1 MQLALGAN
9 GSRLRLLASAEGG
22 AARSGFRAWSRRL
35 KERALMEENVPLPLA
50 GVKVLELGNM
60 IAAPF
65 CTRILAEFGADVVKV
80 EDPKGGDQLRQWRK
94 MYRGTSL
101 WWLAQARNKR
111 SLALN
116 MRLPAGQEVVRQLA
130 CRSDVVVENFRPGTL
145 ERWGLGWERLHSLHP
160 GLVMVRLSGYGQTGP
175 YKDRPGF
182 GVVGEAM
189 GGMRY
194 VTGYPDRPPVRMG
207 ISIGDSIAALYGA
220 VGALVALHHRK
231 VNGGSGQM
239 VDLAL
244 YEAVFGV
251 MESLVPEFDV
261 LGFVRERAGNALP
274 GIVPSNTYPT
284 RDGKYVIIGANGD
297 SIFKRLM
304 VAIGRGDLASDPQLA
319 TNEGRVPR
327 TAELDEA
334 IGSWTCSHA
343 LDEVLRVLEAS
354 EVPSGKIYDVRDIM
368 ADPHYAARGMLEQH
382 VLPDGQRV
390 KLPAIAPK
398 LSATPG
404 RTRWLGP
411 KLGAHTDEI
420 LRELGYDG
428 ARCQA
433 LRADGVIA

>member
-1 MQLALGAN
+1 MQ
-9 GSRLRLLASAEGG
+9 ED
-22 AARSGFRAWSRRL
+22 AAQ
-35 KERALMEENVPLPLA
+35 PLA

-65 CTRILAEFGADVVKV
+65 CTRILAEFGADVIKI
-80 EDPKGGDQLRQWRK
+80 EDPKGGDQLRQWRE
-94 MYRGTSL
+94 MYQGTSL
-101 WWLAQARNKR
+101 WWLAQARNKK
-111 SLALN
+111 SVSVN
-116 MRLPAGQEVVRQLA
+116 MRAAEGQEIVRRLA
-130 CRSDVVVENFRPGTL
+130 CRCDILVENFRPGTL
-145 ERWGLGWERLHSLHP
+145 ERWGLGWEALHALHP

-182 GVVGEAM
+182 GVIGEAM

-194 VTGYPDRPPVRMG
+194 ITGYPELPPVRMG

-304 VAIGRGDLASDPQLA
+304 SAIGRQDLASDAGLA
-319 TNEGRVPR
+319 SNEGRVAR
-327 TAELDEA
+327 TAELDA
-334 IGSWTCSHA
+334 VIGGWTQAHE
-343 LDEVLRVLEAS
+343 LEEVLRVLHEAD
-354 EVPSGKIYDVRDIM
+354 VPSSKVYDVRDIM
-368 ADPHYAARGMLEQH
+368 ADPHYAARGMIEQFR
-382 VLPDGQRV
+382 LADGQGV
-390 KLPAIAPK
+390 KLPAIVPK

-411 KLGAHTDEI
+411 KLGAHTDEVLEEI
-420 LRELGYDG
+420 GYD
-428 ARCQA
+428 AQRCSA
-433 LRADGVIA
+433 LRAGGVI